1 MLEGVVTIIEVE
13 LTLSR
18 VPGHICKLVSNFI
31 AFNSCVRLD
40 LDKTY
45 FEALL

>member
-18 VPGHICKLVSNFI
+18 VPGHICI
-31 AFNSCVRLD
+31 CPCAFLTALPSVYIMLLASWNSG
-40 LDKTY
+40 
-45 FEALL
+45 A